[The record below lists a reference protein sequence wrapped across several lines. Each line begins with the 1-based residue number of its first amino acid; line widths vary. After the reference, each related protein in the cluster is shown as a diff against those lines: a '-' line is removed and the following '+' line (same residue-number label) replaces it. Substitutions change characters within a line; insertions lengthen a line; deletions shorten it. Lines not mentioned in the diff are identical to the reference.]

1 MHVHVKYDYDILY
14 KKNPKTKQHSLSKN
28 KLAFWGYSTNLHN
41 IKINFVDVINFE
53 KIESVTFIGYKH

>member
-1 MHVHVKYDYDILY
+1 MIYCI
-14 KKNPKTKQHSLSKN
+14 KKTPKTKQHSLSKN

-41 IKINFVDVINFE
+41 IKVNFVDVINFE